1 MNINFIHPTAIV
13 AESVKLGTGNYIGPF
28 CYITGDTVIGDNN
41 RFEAYCTIGTPA
53 EHRDYFY
60 NTTGSLSIGSNNI
73 FREYSS
79 VNIGSISKT
88 VIGNNVTLLTGA
100 HVSHDCVL
108 DDKVTLSHNVVLGG
122 HSIVMEG
129 VNLGIAAICHQYS
142 VLGAYSMIGM
152 GSVVTKSSNITPGN
166 IYIGS
171 PTKYLKQNII
181 GLERNNINNDALNE
195 LINQYI
201 KLK

>member
-1 MNINFIHPTAIV
+1 MNTNFIHPTSIV
-13 AESVKLGTGNYIGPF
+13 EESVILGNGNYIGPF
-28 CYITGDTVIGDNN
+28 CYITGDTIIGDNN

-60 NTTGSLSIGSNNI
+60 ITEGALSIGNNNI

-79 VNIGSISKT
+79 INIGSISRT

-100 HVSHDCVL
+100 HVSHDCIL
-108 DDKVTLSHNVVLGG
+108 ADKITLSHNVALGG

-171 PTKYLKQNII
+171 PAKYLKPNTI
-181 GLERNNINNDALNE
+181 GLERNNIDSTLLSELN
-195 LINQYI
+195 NQYT

>member
-1 MNINFIHPTAIV
+1 MNTNFIHPTAIV
-13 AESVKLGTGNYIGPF
+13 SDSVVLGTGNYIGPF
-28 CYITGDTVIGDNN
+28 CYITGDTVIGNNN
-41 RFEAYCTIGTPA
+41 RFEAYCTVGTPA
-53 EHRDYFY
+53 EHRDYFHI
-60 NTTGSLSIGSNNI
+60 TTGSLSIGNNNI

-88 VIGNNVTLLTGA
+88 VVGNNVTLLTGA
-100 HVSHDCVL
+100 HVSHDCIL
-108 DDKVTLSHNVVLGG
+108 DDKITLSHNVVLGG

-181 GLERNNINNDALNE
+181 GLERNNINNDALNK
-195 LINQYI
+195 LIEQYI